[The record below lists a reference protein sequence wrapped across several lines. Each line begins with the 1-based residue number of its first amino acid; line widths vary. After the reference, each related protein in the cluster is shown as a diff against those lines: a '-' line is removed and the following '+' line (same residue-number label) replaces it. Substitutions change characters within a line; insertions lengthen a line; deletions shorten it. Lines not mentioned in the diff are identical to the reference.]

1 MNRKHQKTLQAI
13 FSVPTLAS
21 INFADIEKLLVAI
34 GAEKIEG
41 RSSRV
46 AFVMPN
52 GEKWEQHR
60 PHPNKEARKYQVE
73 SVREFL
79 KRLDYTNE

>member
-13 FSVPTLAS
+13 FSIPTSAS
-21 INFADIEKLLVAI
+21 INFSDIEKLLVAL

-41 RSSRV
+41 SGSRV
-46 AFVMPN
+46 AFVMPG
-52 GEKWEQHR
+52 GEKWEHHR
-60 PHPNKEARKYQVE
+60 PHPQKEARKYQVE

-79 KRLDYTNE
+79 KRLGYTNE